1 MAVGEFTVFAEYEI
15 DDDLSLLLARG
26 EGIPRLGIY
35 NLNNEKKKY
44 VPLSWI
50 EDSSRTLKIKAG
62 RTTKEYRM
70 DVMMEGVA
78 SLIAGSADA
87 LSLNSLAWRGVQILG
102 DLIHIPKTAR
112 SDADLNLIAD
122 SKRDTLWY
130 AYTPKRG
137 KWRVRPCFA
146 PTETERNIFDSSLEE
161 GKPWR
166 EPALS
171 IENGALPFTM
181 RNASLVREISL
192 VNPARWREFML
203 PVAKAMLLGFSD
215 WSSAGEHLFG
225 DALWKYLPRQNY
237 RSDDAVTSIASAGK
251 AFMNKIIAYLRLW
264 PMLEKVNSE
273 LVTDSTKELAE
284 RGMKKRERFDMVA
297 PNLGDRQFRVTRL
310 VDESSSSVAFG
321 ISPSTRLP
329 GEQDRIITFT
339 EEDWETCLKACA
351 LGGEPDPQ
359 YTCNSILAAIETK
372 SWYVR
377 LVECL
382 TWAPGPD
389 GEEANQH

>member
-1 MAVGEFTVFAEYEI
+1 LATGDFTVLAEYEV

-50 EDSSRTLKIKAG
+50 EDPSRTLKIKTG

-70 DVMMEGVA
+70 DVIMEGVA
-78 SLIAGSADA
+78 SLIADSAEA
-87 LSLNSLAWRGVQILG
+87 LSLNSLAWRGVQLLG

-112 SDADLNLIAD
+112 SDADLGMIAD

-130 AYTPKRG
+130 VYTPKRG

-146 PTETERNIFDSSLEE
+146 STEVERNIFASALEE
-161 GKPWR
+161 GKPWPS
-166 EPALS
+166 PALS
-171 IENGALPFTM
+171 IENGTMPFTM
-181 RNASLVREISL
+181 RNVSLVREISL
-192 VNPARWREFML
+192 ANPERWREFML

-215 WSSAGEHLFG
+215 WSSGGEHLFG
-225 DALWKYLPRQNY
+225 DALWKYLPRPNY
-237 RSDDAVTSIASAGK
+237 RADDTVSAIASVGK
-251 AFMNKIIAYLRLW
+251 AFVSKIIAYLRLW
-264 PMLEKVNSE
+264 PLLAKVNSE
-273 LVTDSTKELAE
+273 HVSDSTKTLAE
-284 RGMKKRERFDMVA
+284 RGMKKRERFDIVV

-310 VDESSSSVAFG
+310 VDEVSSAVAFG

-329 GEQDRIITFT
+329 GEQDRIVTFT
-339 EEDWETCLKACA
+339 GEDWETSLDACA

-359 YTCNSILAAIETK
+359 YACNSVLAAIETK
-372 SWYVR
+372 DWYTR

-382 TWAPGPD
+382 TWTPGRD
-389 GEEANQH
+389 GEEE

>member
-1 MAVGEFTVFAEYEI
+1 LAAGEFTVLSEYEI

-44 VPLSWI
+44 VPLSWV
-50 EDSSRTLKIKAG
+50 EDPSRILKIKAG
-62 RTTKEYRM
+62 RTTKEYKM
-70 DVMMEGVA
+70 DVIMEGIA
-78 SLIAGSADA
+78 SLVSDSADA
-87 LSLNSLAWRGVQILG
+87 LSLNSFAWRGVQVLG

-122 SKRDTLWY
+122 SKRDALWY
-130 AYTPKRG
+130 VYTPKRG

-146 PTETERNIFDSSLEE
+146 PTEAEKNIFSSALED
-161 GKPWR
+161 GKPWPV
-166 EPALS
+166 PALS
-171 IENGALPFTM
+171 IENGVLPFTM

-192 VNPARWREFML
+192 ANPARWSEFML

-215 WSSAGEHLFG
+215 WSSGGEHLFG

-237 RSDDAVTSIASAGK
+237 RSDETVTSIASAGK
-251 AFMNKIIAYLRLW
+251 TFMSKMIAYLRLW
-264 PMLEKVNSE
+264 PLLEKVRSE
-273 LVTDSTKELAE
+273 LVPDCTKTLAE
-284 RGMKKRERFDMVA
+284 RGMKKRERFNMVA
-297 PNLGDRQFRVTRL
+297 PNLGDKQFLVTRL

-329 GEQDRIITFT
+329 GEQDRIVTFSG
-339 EEDWETCLKACA
+339 EDWETCLDACG

-359 YTCNSILAAIETK
+359 YTCNSVLAAIETK
-372 SWYVR
+372 NWYVR

-382 TWAPGPD
+382 TWAPERND
-389 GEEANQH
+389 AEE